1 MRQRASESDAYD
13 PNTDRSSS
21 AVVHVPVDVG
31 VEDAILAIFDDPR
44 ADGESHVALFD
55 RKERALCELFE
66 TLSPS
71 AALALDRRLAVGKRD
86 DLLAAKFRG
95 LVVERR
101 DRLRAVLGRVRR
113 TR

>member
-1 MRQRASESDAYD
+1 MDLS
-13 PNTDRSSS
+13 PTGV
-21 AVVHVPVDVG
+21 AV
-31 VEDAILAIFDDPR
+31 LSL
-44 ADGESHVALFD
+44 DGRFLLVN
-55 RKERALCELFE
+55 RALCELFE